1 MTYQEERQAM
11 KAGYNEAK
19 YRKEVLN
26 IKPDKIIITA
36 EWAKYDYSFIWAQGF
51 NAFCEGVKY
60 EEL

>member
-1 MTYQEERQAM
+1 MTYQEQREIL
-11 KAGYNEAK
+11 KAGYDEAK

-26 IKPDKIIITA
+26 IKPEEIIITA
-36 EWAKYDYSFIWAQGF
+36 EWAKCAYSYIWAQGF